1 KTGNSQTYNKS
12 STQFSHLTEKNGT
25 RLIQAVIG
33 HSLNTSHLYSRN
45 HAVSQQDDHMPQ
57 QLLQSPPPMKM
68 RLAFGI
74 PLLLMAL
81 LLAFEPTVLDFW
93 VADHLYLKE
102 GGLFIGRK
110 SYFLQAILHDRV
122 KQIIYTVPLIV

>member
-1 KTGNSQTYNKS
+1 M
-12 STQFSHLTEKNGT
+12 
-25 RLIQAVIG
+25 
-33 HSLNTSHLYSRN
+33 
-45 HAVSQQDDHMPQ
+45 SQQDDHMLK
-57 QLLQSPPPMKM
+57 QLLQSPPPMNM
-68 RLAFGI
+68 RLAIGI

-110 SYFLQAILHDRV
+110 SYFLQAILHNTHCPPNNRKPKTAARIKAESTRTLDISKGAITLKPRV
-122 KQIIYTVPLIV
+122 